1 MLLEA
6 LVTVVIARV
15 TEAILLVK
23 PHNIS
28 AVLGTPV
35 TLQCQTNITSRPV
48 NWYCSGNCSAN
59 TTDAAVY
66 QFMGNQTT
74 EKYKGRMDIIR
85 NPPQYVFCSTTVV
98 MLRATTAD
106 SDENIFFAFSNST
119 YKVNLIP
126 HFPVLHFQWT
136 QRHE

>member
-48 NWYCSGNCSAN
+48 NWYCTGNCSNN
-59 TTDAAVY
+59 TADDAVY
-66 QFMGNQTT
+66 LFVGNQSN

-85 NPPQYVFCSTTVV
+85 NPPQYALCSTC
-98 MLRATTAD
+98 
-106 SDENIFFAFSNST
+106 
-119 YKVNLIP
+119 
-126 HFPVLHFQWT
+126 
-136 QRHE
+136 